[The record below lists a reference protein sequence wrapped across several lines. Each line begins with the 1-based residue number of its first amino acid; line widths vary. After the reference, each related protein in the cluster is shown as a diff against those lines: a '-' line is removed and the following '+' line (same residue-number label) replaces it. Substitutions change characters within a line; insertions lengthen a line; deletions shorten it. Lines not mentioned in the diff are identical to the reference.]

1 MSGRLYSWSST
12 YGPKMKYVYPEKSR
26 NWASIAGTAYAS
38 YFVLFN
44 GVIPLALLV
53 TLEIAKMSYSSMM
66 ESDVEMMN
74 YDQAANLDELQE
86 TRVQNFTLNEQL
98 GTVSYILCDKTG
110 TLTQNELE
118 FRGIFDTQGKNKF
131 SGKIGGLEDY
141 HKT

>member
-38 YFVLFN
+38 YYVLFN

-98 GTVSYILCDKTG
+98 GTISYILCDKTG

-118 FRGIFDTQGKNKF
+118 FRGIIGTQGKNKF
-131 SGKIGGLEDY
+131 SGKIRGLEAY